1 MRLLQNSLWR
11 RYTDICLVEVSDHIK
26 SILIALPEKAGVY
39 QFFDENGSILYVGK
53 AKVLKNRV
61 TSYFNKIKHDSI
73 KTKLMVKKIRDI
85 KYSVV
90 ETESDALLLEDS
102 LIKKYKP
109 RYNIL
114 LKDDKS
120 YASIVIKN
128 EPFPRVYSTRQI
140 LDDGSTYFGPYTSGK
155 SLYSILD
162 LIKELYPLRSCTLNL
177 SKANI
182 QAKKFKVCLEYH
194 LGNCL
199 GPCIGKQR
207 EEDYQQGIQ
216 HIKRIIK
223 GEYLEAVKNL
233 KKDMLQLAAEQ
244 KFEQAQQLK
253 ERIQT
258 LENFQAKSTIVN
270 TDIDNVEVFSI
281 ASDTQSTYAN
291 YMHILRGSIVHVYT
305 AEVVRQ
311 LDETEE
317 EVLAFVVRSFRERM
331 NSKAKTA
338 LLPIELNEKIP
349 GLEVIVPQRGDKKK
363 LVDLS
368 LKNANHFLLEARKR
382 AAFLDPERNTQ
393 RILETMKKDLRLSEL
408 PVHIECF
415 DNSNIQGTNPVSA
428 CVVFKNAKPS
438 KSDYRIFNIQS
449 VVGPDDFA
457 SMREAIYRRYSR
469 LLREDQPLPQ
479 LLIID
484 GGKGQLSSAME
495 SLDLLGLRGKIAVI
509 GIAKRLEEI
518 FFPGDSIPIYLDKR
532 SESLKII
539 QHLRN
544 EAHRYGLSKHRQRR
558 SKGAIHSELENIAGV
573 GKKTI
578 EKLLQHFSSVARI
591 KTATQKEIEQVV
603 GEKIAEKIKNY
614 FGKAQEIG

>member
-1 MRLLQNSLWR
+1 
-11 RYTDICLVEVSDHIK
+11 VEVSDHIK
-26 SILIALPEKAGVY
+26 SILKALPEKAGVY
-39 QFFDENGSILYVGK
+39 QFFEENGSILYVGK

-102 LIKKYKP
+102 LIKKFKP

-128 EPFPRVYSTRQI
+128 EPFPRVLSTRQI
-140 LDDGSTYFGPYTSGK
+140 LNDGSTYFGPYTSGK

-162 LIKELYPLRSCTLNL
+162 LIKELYPLRTCTLNL

-223 GEYLEAVKNL
+223 GEYLEAVKTL
-233 KKDMLQLAAEQ
+233 KKEMIQLASEQ

-281 ASDTQSTYAN
+281 ASDAQSTYAN
-291 YMHILRGSIVHVYT
+291 YMHIMRGSIVHVYT

-311 LDETEE
+311 LDETDEE
-317 EVLAFVVRSFRERM
+317 ALAFVIRSFRERM
-331 NSKAKTA
+331 NSQAKSA
-338 LLPIELNEKIP
+338 IIPFDINEKIP
-349 GLEVIVPQRGDKKK
+349 GLELHVPQRGDKKK

-393 RILETMKKDLRLSEL
+393 RILETMKKDLRLPEL

-438 KSDYRIFNIQS
+438 KSDYRIFNIQT

-469 LLREDQPLPQ
+469 LIQEEQPLPQ

-573 GKKTI
+573 GTKTI
-578 EKLLQHFSSVARI
+578 EKLLQHFSSVSRI
-591 KTATQKEIEQVV
+591 KLATQKEIEQVV

-614 FGKAQEIG
+614 FGKAQ

>member
-1 MRLLQNSLWR
+1 M
-11 RYTDICLVEVSDHIK
+11 EVSDHIK
-26 SILIALPEKAGVY
+26 SILKALPEKAGVY
-39 QFFDENGSILYVGK
+39 QFFEENGSILYVGK

-61 TSYFNKIKHDSI
+61 TSYFNKNKYESI

-102 LIKKYKP
+102 LIKKFKP

-120 YASIVIKN
+120 YSSIVIKN
-128 EPFPRVYSTRQI
+128 EPFPRVLSTRQI
-140 LDDGSTYFGPYTSGK
+140 LNDGSTYFGPYTSGK

-162 LIKELYPLRSCTLNL
+162 LIKELYPLRTCTLNL

-199 GPCIGKQR
+199 GPCVGKQR
-207 EEDYQQGIQ
+207 EEDYQQGVQ
-216 HIKRIIK
+216 HLKRIIK

-233 KKDMLQLAAEQ
+233 KKDMLLLASEQ

-281 ASDTQSTYAN
+281 ASDAQSIYAN
-291 YMHILRGSIVHVYT
+291 YMHIVRGSIVHVYT

-311 LDETEE
+311 LDETDE
-317 EVLAFVVRSFRERM
+317 EVLAFVIRSFRERM
-331 NSKAKTA
+331 KSQAKSA
-338 LLPIELNEKIP
+338 LIPFDIHEKIP
-349 GLEVIVPQRGDKKK
+349 GLELHVPQRGDKKK
-363 LVDLS
+363 LVELS

-393 RILETMKKDLRLSEL
+393 RILETMKKDLRLPEL

-457 SMREAIYRRYSR
+457 SMREAVYRRYAR
-469 LLREDQPLPQ
+469 LIQEEQPLPQ

-578 EKLLQHFSSVARI
+578 EKLLQHFSSVVRI
-591 KTATQKEIEQVV
+591 KAATQKEIEQVV

-614 FGKAQEIG
+614 FTKAH

>member
-1 MRLLQNSLWR
+1 M
-11 RYTDICLVEVSDHIK
+11 EVSDHIK
-26 SILIALPEKAGVY
+26 SIIKALPEKAGVY

-102 LIKKYKP
+102 LIKKFKP

-128 EPFPRVYSTRQI
+128 EPFPRVLSTRQI
-140 LDDGSTYFGPYTSGK
+140 LDDGSTYFGPYTSGR

-162 LIKELYPLRSCTLNL
+162 LIKELYPLRTCSLNL

-199 GPCIGKQR
+199 GPCVGKQR
-207 EEDYQQGIQ
+207 EEDYQQGVQ

-233 KKDMLQLAAEQ
+233 KKDMLQLASEQ

-281 ASDTQSTYAN
+281 ASDAQSTYAN
-291 YMHILRGSIVHVYT
+291 YLHILRGSIVHVYT

-311 LDETEE
+311 LDETDE
-317 EVLAFVVRSFRERM
+317 EVLAFVVRSFRKRM
-331 NSKAKTA
+331 NSTAKSA
-338 LLPIELNEKIP
+338 LLPFELNEKIP
-349 GLEVIVPQRGDKKK
+349 GLEVTVPQRGDKKK
-363 LVDLS
+363 LIDLS

-393 RILETMKKDLRLSEL
+393 RILETMKKDLHLSEL

-457 SMREAIYRRYSR
+457 SMREAIYRRYAR
-469 LLREDQPLPQ
+469 LIQEEQPLPQ

-591 KTATQKEIEQVV
+591 KSATQKEIEQVV

-614 FGKAQEIG
+614 FGKAQ

>member
-1 MRLLQNSLWR
+1 M
-11 RYTDICLVEVSDHIK
+11 EVSDHIK
-26 SILIALPEKAGVY
+26 SIIKALPEKAGVY

-102 LIKKYKP
+102 LIKKFKP

-128 EPFPRVYSTRQI
+128 EPFPRVLSTRQI
-140 LDDGSTYFGPYTSGK
+140 LDDGSTYFGPYTSGR

-199 GPCIGKQR
+199 GPCVGKQR

-233 KKDMLQLAAEQ
+233 KKDMLQLASEQ

-281 ASDTQSTYAN
+281 ASDAQSTYAN

-311 LDETEE
+311 LDETDE

-338 LLPIELNEKIP
+338 LLPFELNEKIP
-349 GLEVIVPQRGDKKK
+349 GLEVTVPQRGDKKK

-393 RILETMKKDLRLSEL
+393 RILETMKKDLHLSEL

-469 LLREDQPLPQ
+469 LLQEEQPLPQ

-495 SLDLLGLRGKIAVI
+495 SLDLLGLRGRIAVI

-591 KTATQKEIEQVV
+591 KSATQKEIEQVV

-614 FGKAQEIG
+614 FGKAQ

>member
-1 MRLLQNSLWR
+1 M
-11 RYTDICLVEVSDHIK
+11 EVSDHIK
-26 SILIALPEKAGVY
+26 SILKALPEKAGVY

-61 TSYFNKIKHDSI
+61 TSYFNKNKYESI

-102 LIKKYKP
+102 LIKKFKP

-120 YASIVIKN
+120 YSSIVIKN
-128 EPFPRVYSTRQI
+128 EPFPRVFSTRQI
-140 LDDGSTYFGPYTSGK
+140 LNDGSTYFGPYTSGK

-162 LIKELYPLRSCTLNL
+162 LIKELYPLRTCTLNL

-199 GPCIGKQR
+199 GPCVGKQR
-207 EEDYQQGIQ
+207 EEDYQQGVQ

-223 GEYLEAVKNL
+223 GEYLGAVKTL
-233 KKDMLQLAAEQ
+233 KKDMLLLASDQ

-281 ASDTQSTYAN
+281 ASDAQSIYAN
-291 YMHILRGSIVHVYT
+291 YMHIMRGSIVHVYT

-311 LDETEE
+311 LDETDE
-317 EVLAFVVRSFRERM
+317 EVLAFVIRSFRERM
-331 NSKAKTA
+331 KSQAKSA
-338 LLPIELNEKIP
+338 LIPFDIHEKIP
-349 GLEVIVPQRGDKKK
+349 GLELHVPQRGDKKK
-363 LVDLS
+363 LIELS

-393 RILETMKKDLRLSEL
+393 RILETIKKDLRLPEL

-438 KSDYRIFNIQS
+438 KADYRIFNIQS

-457 SMREAIYRRYSR
+457 SMREAIYRRYAR
-469 LLREDQPLPQ
+469 LLQEEQPLPQ

-544 EAHRYGLSKHRQRR
+544 EAHRYGLSKPRQRR
-558 SKGAIHSELENIAGV
+558 SKGAIHSELEIIAGV
-573 GKKTI
+573 GAKTI

-591 KTATQKEIEQVV
+591 KAATQKEIEQVV

-614 FGKAQEIG
+614 FGKAQ

>member
-1 MRLLQNSLWR
+1 M
-11 RYTDICLVEVSDHIK
+11 EVSDHIK
-26 SILIALPEKAGVY
+26 SILKALPEKAGVY

-73 KTKLMVKKIRDI
+73 KTKLMVKKIRDV

-102 LIKKYKP
+102 LIKKFKP

-128 EPFPRVYSTRQI
+128 EPFPRVLSTRQI

-199 GPCIGKQR
+199 GPCVGKQR

-233 KKDMLQLAAEQ
+233 KKDMLQLASEQ

-281 ASDTQSTYAN
+281 ASDAQSTYAN

-311 LDETEE
+311 LDETDE

-338 LLPIELNEKIP
+338 LLPFELNEKIP
-349 GLEVIVPQRGDKKK
+349 GLEVTVPQRGDKKK

-393 RILETMKKDLRLSEL
+393 RILETMKKDLHLSEL

-469 LLREDQPLPQ
+469 LVREEQPLPQ
-479 LLIID
+479 LIIID

-591 KTATQKEIEQVV
+591 KSATQKEIEQVV

-614 FGKAQEIG
+614 FGKAQ

>member
-1 MRLLQNSLWR
+1 M
-11 RYTDICLVEVSDHIK
+11 EVSDHIK
-26 SILIALPEKAGVY
+26 SILKALPEKAGVY

-73 KTKLMVKKIRDI
+73 KTKLMVRKIRDV

-102 LIKKYKP
+102 LIKKFKP

-128 EPFPRVYSTRQI
+128 EPFPRVLSTRQI

-162 LIKELYPLRSCTLNL
+162 LIKELYPLRTCSLNL

-199 GPCIGKQR
+199 GPCVGKQR
-207 EEDYQQGIQ
+207 EEDYQQGVQ

-233 KKDMLQLAAEQ
+233 KKDMLQLASEQ

-281 ASDTQSTYAN
+281 ASDAQSTYAN
-291 YMHILRGSIVHVYT
+291 YMHVLRGSIVHVYT

-311 LDETEE
+311 LDETDE
-317 EVLAFVVRSFRERM
+317 EVLSFVVRSFRERM
-331 NSKAKTA
+331 NSKAKSA
-338 LLPIELNEKIP
+338 LLPFELNEKIP
-349 GLEVIVPQRGDKKK
+349 GLEVLVPQRGDKKK
-363 LVDLS
+363 LIDLS

-393 RILETMKKDLRLSEL
+393 RILETMKKDLHLSEL

-457 SMREAIYRRYSR
+457 SMREAIYRRYAR
-469 LLREDQPLPQ
+469 LLQEEQPLPQ

-558 SKGAIHSELENIAGV
+558 CKGAIHSELENIAGV

-614 FGKAQEIG
+614 FGKAQ

>member
-1 MRLLQNSLWR
+1 M
-11 RYTDICLVEVSDHIK
+11 EVSDHIK
-26 SILIALPEKAGVY
+26 SILKALPEKAGVY
-39 QFFDENGSILYVGK
+39 QFFEENGSILYVGK

-61 TSYFNKIKHDSI
+61 TSYFNKNKYESI

-102 LIKKYKP
+102 LIKKFKP

-120 YASIVIKN
+120 YSSIVIKN
-128 EPFPRVYSTRQI
+128 EPFPRVLSTRQI
-140 LDDGSTYFGPYTSGK
+140 LNDGSTYFGPYTSGK

-162 LIKELYPLRSCTLNL
+162 LIKELYPLRTCTLNL

-199 GPCIGKQR
+199 GPCVGKQR
-207 EEDYQQGIQ
+207 EEDYQQGVQ

-233 KKDMLQLAAEQ
+233 KKDMVLLASEQ

-281 ASDTQSTYAN
+281 ASDAQSIYAN
-291 YMHILRGSIVHVYT
+291 YMHIVRGSIVHVYT

-311 LDETEE
+311 LDETDE
-317 EVLAFVVRSFRERM
+317 EVLAFVIRSFRERM
-331 NSKAKTA
+331 KSQAKSA
-338 LLPIELNEKIP
+338 LIPFDIHEKIP
-349 GLEVIVPQRGDKKK
+349 GLELHVPQRGDKKK
-363 LVDLS
+363 LVELS

-393 RILETMKKDLRLSEL
+393 RILETMKKDLRLPEL

-457 SMREAIYRRYSR
+457 SMREAVYRRYAR
-469 LLREDQPLPQ
+469 LIQEEQPLPQ

-518 FFPGDSIPIYLDKR
+518 FFPGDTIPIYLDKR

-578 EKLLQHFSSVARI
+578 EKLLQHFSSVVRI
-591 KTATQKEIEQVV
+591 KAATQKEIEQVV

-614 FGKAQEIG
+614 FTKAH

>member
-1 MRLLQNSLWR
+1 M
-11 RYTDICLVEVSDHIK
+11 EVSDHIK
-26 SILIALPEKAGVY
+26 SILKALPEKAGVY

-102 LIKKYKP
+102 LIKKFKP

-128 EPFPRVYSTRQI
+128 EPFPRVHSTRQI
-140 LDDGSTYFGPYTSGK
+140 LNDGSTYFGPYTSGK

-162 LIKELYPLRSCTLNL
+162 LIKELYPLRTCTLNL
-177 SKANI
+177 SKVNI

-199 GPCIGKQR
+199 GPCVGKQR

-233 KKDMLQLAAEQ
+233 KKEMLQLASEQ

-253 ERIQT
+253 DRIQT

-281 ASDTQSTYAN
+281 ASDAQSTYAN
-291 YMHILRGSIVHVYT
+291 YMHVMRGSIVHVYT

-311 LDETEE
+311 LDETNE
-317 EVLAFVVRSFRERM
+317 EVLAFVIRSFRERM
-331 NSKAKTA
+331 NSQAKSA
-338 LLPIELNEKIP
+338 LIPIEINEKIP
-349 GLEVIVPQRGDKKK
+349 GVELHVPQRGDKKK

-469 LLREDQPLPQ
+469 LIQEEQPLPQ

-578 EKLLQHFSSVARI
+578 EKLLQHFSSVSRI
-591 KTATQKEIEQVV
+591 KQATQKEIEQVV

-614 FGKAQEIG
+614 FGKAQ

>member
-1 MRLLQNSLWR
+1 M
-11 RYTDICLVEVSDHIK
+11 EVSDHIK
-26 SILIALPEKAGVY
+26 SILKALPEKAGVY

-102 LIKKYKP
+102 LIKKFKP

-128 EPFPRVYSTRQI
+128 EPFPRVHSTRQI
-140 LDDGSTYFGPYTSGK
+140 LNDGSTYFGPYTSGK

-162 LIKELYPLRSCTLNL
+162 LIKELYPLRTCTLNL

-199 GPCIGKQR
+199 GPCVGKQR

-216 HIKRIIK
+216 HIKRIVK

-233 KKDMLQLAAEQ
+233 KKDMLHLASEQ

-281 ASDTQSTYAN
+281 ASDAQSTYAN
-291 YMHILRGSIVHVYT
+291 YMHVMRGSIVHVYT

-311 LDETEE
+311 LDETDE
-317 EVLAFVVRSFRERM
+317 EVLAFVIRSFRKRM
-331 NSKAKTA
+331 DSQAKSA
-338 LLPIELNEKIP
+338 LIPIEINEKIP
-349 GLEVIVPQRGDKKK
+349 GVELHVPQRGDKKK

-457 SMREAIYRRYSR
+457 SMREAIFRRYSR
-469 LLREDQPLPQ
+469 LIQEEQPLPQ

-578 EKLLQHFSSVARI
+578 EKLLQHFSSVSRI
-591 KTATQKEIEQVV
+591 KQATQKEIEQVV

-614 FGKAQEIG
+614 FGKAQ

>member
-1 MRLLQNSLWR
+1 M
-11 RYTDICLVEVSDHIK
+11 EVSDHIK
-26 SILIALPEKAGVY
+26 SILKALPEKAGVY

-73 KTKLMVKKIRDI
+73 KTKLMVKKIRDV

-102 LIKKYKP
+102 LIKKFKP

-128 EPFPRVYSTRQI
+128 EPFPRVLSTRQI
-140 LDDGSTYFGPYTSGK
+140 LDDGSTYFGPYTSGR

-199 GPCIGKQR
+199 GPCVGKQR

-233 KKDMLQLAAEQ
+233 KKDMLQLASEQ

-311 LDETEE
+311 LDETDE
-317 EVLAFVVRSFRERM
+317 EVLSFVVRSFRERM
-331 NSKAKTA
+331 NSKSKTA
-338 LLPIELNEKIP
+338 LLPFELNEKIP
-349 GLEVIVPQRGDKKK
+349 GLEVLVPQRGDKKK
-363 LVDLS
+363 LLDLS

-393 RILETMKKDLRLSEL
+393 RILETMKKDLHLSEL

-469 LLREDQPLPQ
+469 LIQEEQPLPQ

-532 SESLKII
+532 SESLNII
-539 QHLRN
+539 QNLRT

-591 KTATQKEIEQVV
+591 KAAGQKEIEQVV

-614 FGKAQEIG
+614 FTKAE

>member
-1 MRLLQNSLWR
+1 M
-11 RYTDICLVEVSDHIK
+11 EVSDHIK
-26 SILIALPEKAGVY
+26 SILKALPEKAGVY

-73 KTKLMVKKIRDI
+73 KTKLMVKKIRDV

-102 LIKKYKP
+102 LIKKFKP

-120 YASIVIKN
+120 YSSIVIKN
-128 EPFPRVYSTRQI
+128 EPFPRVFSTRQI

-162 LIKELYPLRSCTLNL
+162 LIKELYPLRTCSLNL

-199 GPCIGKQR
+199 GPCVGKQR
-207 EEDYQQGIQ
+207 EEDYQQGVQ

-223 GEYLEAVKNL
+223 GEYLEAVKTL
-233 KKDMLQLAAEQ
+233 KKEMLQLASEQ

-281 ASDTQSTYAN
+281 ASDAQSTYAN

-311 LDETEE
+311 LDETDE

-338 LLPIELNEKIP
+338 LLPFELNEKIP
-349 GLEVIVPQRGDKKK
+349 GLEVLVPQRGDKKK
-363 LVDLS
+363 LLDLS

-393 RILETMKKDLRLSEL
+393 RILETMKKDLHLSEL

-457 SMREAIYRRYSR
+457 SMREAIYRRYAR
-469 LLREDQPLPQ
+469 LIQEEQPLPQ

-558 SKGAIHSELENIAGV
+558 SKGGIHSELENIAGV
-573 GKKTI
+573 GKMTI

-591 KTATQKEIEQVV
+591 KSATQKEIEQVV

-614 FGKAQEIG
+614 FGKAQ

>member
-1 MRLLQNSLWR
+1 LWR

-26 SILIALPEKAGVY
+26 SILKALPEKAGVY

-73 KTKLMVKKIRDI
+73 KTKLMVKKIRDV

-102 LIKKYKP
+102 LIKKFKP

-128 EPFPRVYSTRQI
+128 ETFPRVLSTRQI

-162 LIKELYPLRSCTLNL
+162 LIKELYPLRTCTLNL

-199 GPCIGKQR
+199 GPCVGKQR

-233 KKDMLQLAAEQ
+233 KKDMLQLASEQ

-291 YMHILRGSIVHVYT
+291 YMHILRGSIVYVYT

-311 LDETEE
+311 LDETDE
-317 EVLAFVVRSFRERM
+317 EVLSFVVRSFRERM

-338 LLPIELNEKIP
+338 LLPFELNEKIP
-349 GLEVIVPQRGDKKK
+349 GLEVLVPQRGDKKK
-363 LVDLS
+363 LIDLS

-393 RILETMKKDLRLSEL
+393 RIMETMKKDLHLSEL

-457 SMREAIYRRYSR
+457 SMREAVYRRYSR
-469 LLREDQPLPQ
+469 LIREEQPLPQ

-578 EKLLQHFSSVARI
+578 EKLLQHFSSVSRI
-591 KTATQKEIEQVV
+591 KMASTKEIEQVV
-603 GEKIAEKIKNY
+603 GEKIAEKITNY
-614 FGKAQEIG
+614 FTKPQ

>member
-1 MRLLQNSLWR
+1 
-11 RYTDICLVEVSDHIK
+11 VEVSDHIK
-26 SILIALPEKAGVY
+26 SILKALPEKAGVY
-39 QFFDENGSILYVGK
+39 QFFEENGSILYVGK

-61 TSYFNKIKHDSI
+61 SSYFNKNKYESI

-102 LIKKYKP
+102 LIKKFKP

-120 YASIVIKN
+120 YSSIVIKN
-128 EPFPRVYSTRQI
+128 EPFPRVLSTRQI
-140 LDDGSTYFGPYTSGK
+140 LNDGSTYFGPYTSGK

-162 LIKELYPLRSCTLNL
+162 LIKELYPLRTCTLNL

-199 GPCIGKQR
+199 GPCVGKQR
-207 EEDYQQGIQ
+207 EEDYQQGVQ

-233 KKDMLQLAAEQ
+233 KKDMLLLASEQ

-281 ASDTQSTYAN
+281 ASDAQSIYAN
-291 YMHILRGSIVHVYT
+291 YMHIVRGSIVHVYT

-311 LDETEE
+311 LDETDE
-317 EVLAFVVRSFRERM
+317 EVLAFVIRSFRERM
-331 NSKAKTA
+331 KSQAKSA
-338 LLPIELNEKIP
+338 LIPFDIHEKIP
-349 GLEVIVPQRGDKKK
+349 GLELHVPQRGDKKK
-363 LVDLS
+363 LVELS

-393 RILETMKKDLRLSEL
+393 RILETMKKDVRLPEL

-457 SMREAIYRRYSR
+457 SMREAVYRRYAR
-469 LLREDQPLPQ
+469 LIQEEQPLPQ

-578 EKLLQHFSSVARI
+578 EKLLQHFSSVVRI
-591 KTATQKEIEQVV
+591 KAATQKEIEQVV

-614 FGKAQEIG
+614 FTKAH

>member
-1 MRLLQNSLWR
+1 M
-11 RYTDICLVEVSDHIK
+11 EVSDHIK
-26 SILIALPEKAGVY
+26 SILKALPEKAGVY

-73 KTKLMVKKIRDI
+73 KTKLMVKKIRDV

-102 LIKKYKP
+102 LIKKFKP

-128 EPFPRVYSTRQI
+128 EPFPRVLSTRQI

-162 LIKELYPLRSCTLNL
+162 LIKELYPLRTCTLNL

-199 GPCIGKQR
+199 GPCVGKQR
-207 EEDYQQGIQ
+207 EEEYQQGIQ

-233 KKDMLQLAAEQ
+233 KKDMLQLASEQ

-311 LDETEE
+311 LDETDE
-317 EVLAFVVRSFRERM
+317 EVLSFVVRSFRERM

-338 LLPIELNEKIP
+338 LLPFELNEKIP
-349 GLEVIVPQRGDKKK
+349 GLEIMIPQRGDKRK

-393 RILETMKKDLRLSEL
+393 RILETMKKDLHLSEL

-469 LLREDQPLPQ
+469 LIQEEQPLPQ

-591 KTATQKEIEQVV
+591 KAATQKEIEQVV

-614 FGKAQEIG
+614 FGKAQ

>member
-1 MRLLQNSLWR
+1 
-11 RYTDICLVEVSDHIK
+11 VEVSDHIK
-26 SILIALPEKAGVY
+26 SILKALPEKAGVY
-39 QFFDENGSILYVGK
+39 QFFEENGSILYVGK

-73 KTKLMVKKIRDI
+73 KTKLMLNKIRDI

-102 LIKKYKP
+102 LIKKFKP

-128 EPFPRVYSTRQI
+128 EPFPRVLSTRQI
-140 LDDGSTYFGPYTSGK
+140 LNDGSTYFGPYTSGK

-162 LIKELYPLRSCTLNL
+162 LIKELYPLRTCTLNL

-199 GPCIGKQR
+199 GPCVGKQR
-207 EEDYQQGIQ
+207 EEDYQQGVQ

-223 GEYLEAVKNL
+223 GEYLEAVKTL
-233 KKDMLQLAAEQ
+233 KKEMIQLAAEQ

-281 ASDTQSTYAN
+281 ASDAQSTYAN
-291 YMHILRGSIVHVYT
+291 YMHIMRGSIVHVYT

-311 LDETEE
+311 LDETDEE
-317 EVLAFVVRSFRERM
+317 ALAFVIRSFRERM
-331 NSKAKTA
+331 NSQAKSA
-338 LLPIELNEKIP
+338 LIPFDIHEKIP
-349 GLEVIVPQRGDKKK
+349 GLELNVPQRGDKKK

-393 RILETMKKDLRLSEL
+393 RILETMKKDLHLSEL

-457 SMREAIYRRYSR
+457 SMREAVYRRYSR
-469 LLREDQPLPQ
+469 LIQEEQPLPQ

-573 GKKTI
+573 GAKTI
-578 EKLLQHFSSVARI
+578 EKLLQHFSSVSRI
-591 KTATQKEIEQVV
+591 KLATQKEIEQVV

-614 FGKAQEIG
+614 FGKAQ

>member
-1 MRLLQNSLWR
+1 M
-11 RYTDICLVEVSDHIK
+11 EVSDHIK
-26 SILIALPEKAGVY
+26 SILKALPEKAGVY
-39 QFFDENGSILYVGK
+39 QFFEENGSILYVGK

-102 LIKKYKP
+102 LIKKFKP

-128 EPFPRVYSTRQI
+128 EPFPRVLSTRQI
-140 LDDGSTYFGPYTSGK
+140 LNDGSTYFGPYTSGK

-162 LIKELYPLRSCTLNL
+162 LIKELYPLRTCTLNL

-199 GPCIGKQR
+199 GPCVGKQR
-207 EEDYQQGIQ
+207 EEDYQRGVQ

-223 GEYLEAVKNL
+223 GEYLEAVKTL
-233 KKDMLQLAAEQ
+233 KKEMLQLASEQ

-281 ASDTQSTYAN
+281 ASDAQSTYAN
-291 YMHILRGSIVHVYT
+291 YMHIMRGSIVHVYT

-311 LDETEE
+311 LDETDEE
-317 EVLAFVVRSFRERM
+317 ALAFVIRSFRERM
-331 NSKAKTA
+331 KSQAKSA
-338 LLPIELNEKIP
+338 LIPFDIHEKIP
-349 GLEVIVPQRGDKKK
+349 GLEIHVPQRGDKKK

-393 RILETMKKDLRLSEL
+393 RILETMKKDLRLPEL

-457 SMREAIYRRYSR
+457 SMREAVYRRYAR
-469 LLREDQPLPQ
+469 LIQEEQPLPQ

-558 SKGAIHSELENIAGV
+558 SAGAIHSELENIAGV

-614 FGKAQEIG
+614 FGKAQ

>member
-1 MRLLQNSLWR
+1 M
-11 RYTDICLVEVSDHIK
+11 EVSDHIK
-26 SILIALPEKAGVY
+26 SILKALPEKAGVY

-102 LIKKYKP
+102 LIKKFKP

-128 EPFPRVYSTRQI
+128 EPFPRVHSTRQI
-140 LDDGSTYFGPYTSGK
+140 LNDGSTYFGPYTSGK

-162 LIKELYPLRSCTLNL
+162 LIKELYPLRTCTLNL

-199 GPCIGKQR
+199 GPCVGKQR

-216 HIKRIIK
+216 HIKRIVK

-233 KKDMLQLAAEQ
+233 KKDMLHLASEQ

-281 ASDTQSTYAN
+281 ASDAQSTYAN
-291 YMHILRGSIVHVYT
+291 YMHVMRGSIVHVYT

-311 LDETEE
+311 LDETDE
-317 EVLAFVVRSFRERM
+317 EVLAFVIRSFRKRM
-331 NSKAKTA
+331 DSQAKSA
-338 LLPIELNEKIP
+338 LIPIEINEKIP
-349 GLEVIVPQRGDKKK
+349 GVELHVPQRGDKKK

-469 LLREDQPLPQ
+469 LIQEEQPLPQ

-578 EKLLQHFSSVARI
+578 EKLLQHFSSVSRI
-591 KTATQKEIEQVV
+591 KQATQKEIEQVV

-614 FGKAQEIG
+614 FGKAQ

>member
-1 MRLLQNSLWR
+1 
-11 RYTDICLVEVSDHIK
+11 VEVSDHIK
-26 SILIALPEKAGVY
+26 SILKALPEKAGVY
-39 QFFDENGSILYVGK
+39 QFFEENGSILYVGK

-61 TSYFNKIKHDSI
+61 TSYFNKNKYESI

-102 LIKKYKP
+102 LIKKFKP

-120 YASIVIKN
+120 YSSIVIKN
-128 EPFPRVYSTRQI
+128 EPFPRVQSTRQI
-140 LDDGSTYFGPYTSGK
+140 LNDGSTYFGPYTSGK

-162 LIKELYPLRSCTLNL
+162 LIKELYPLRTCTLNL

-199 GPCIGKQR
+199 GPCVGKQR
-207 EEDYQQGIQ
+207 EEDYQQGVQ

-223 GEYLEAVKNL
+223 GEYLEAVKTL
-233 KKDMLQLAAEQ
+233 KKEMIQLASEQ

-281 ASDTQSTYAN
+281 ASDAQSIYAN
-291 YMHILRGSIVHVYT
+291 YMHIMRGSIVHVYT

-311 LDETEE
+311 LDETDE
-317 EVLAFVVRSFRERM
+317 EVLAFVIRSFRERM
-331 NSKAKTA
+331 KSQAKSA
-338 LLPIELNEKIP
+338 LIPFDINEKIP
-349 GLEVIVPQRGDKKK
+349 GLELHVPQRGDKKK
-363 LVDLS
+363 LIELS

-393 RILETMKKDLRLSEL
+393 RILETMKKDLRLPEY

-457 SMREAIYRRYSR
+457 SMREAVYRRYAR
-469 LLREDQPLPQ
+469 LIQEEQPLPQ

-495 SLDLLGLRGKIAVI
+495 SLDLLGLRGRIAVI

-591 KTATQKEIEQVV
+591 KSATQKEIEQVV
-603 GEKIAEKIKNY
+603 GEKTAEKIKNY
-614 FGKAQEIG
+614 FGKAQ

>member
-1 MRLLQNSLWR
+1 M
-11 RYTDICLVEVSDHIK
+11 EVSDHIK
-26 SILIALPEKAGVY
+26 SILKALPEKAGVY

-102 LIKKYKP
+102 LIKKFKP

-128 EPFPRVYSTRQI
+128 EPFPRVHSTRQI
-140 LDDGSTYFGPYTSGK
+140 LNDGSTYFGPYTSGK

-162 LIKELYPLRSCTLNL
+162 LIKELYPLRTCTLNL

-199 GPCIGKQR
+199 GPCVGKQR

-223 GEYLEAVKNL
+223 WEYLEAVKNL
-233 KKDMLQLAAEQ
+233 KKEMLQRASEQ

-281 ASDTQSTYAN
+281 ASDAQSTYAN
-291 YMHILRGSIVHVYT
+291 YMHVMRGSIVHVYT

-311 LDETEE
+311 LDETDE
-317 EVLAFVVRSFRERM
+317 EVLAFVIRSFRERM
-331 NSKAKTA
+331 NSQAKSA
-338 LLPIELNEKIP
+338 LIPIEINEKIP
-349 GLEVIVPQRGDKKK
+349 GVELHVPQRGDKKK

-469 LLREDQPLPQ
+469 LIQEEQPLPQ

-578 EKLLQHFSSVARI
+578 EKLLQHFSSVSRI
-591 KTATQKEIEQVV
+591 KQATQKEIEQVV

-614 FGKAQEIG
+614 FGKAQ

>member
-1 MRLLQNSLWR
+1 
-11 RYTDICLVEVSDHIK
+11 VEVSDHIK
-26 SILIALPEKAGVY
+26 SILKALPEKAGVY
-39 QFFDENGSILYVGK
+39 QFFEENGSILYVGK

-61 TSYFNKIKHDSI
+61 TSYFNKNKYESI

-102 LIKKYKP
+102 LIKKFKP

-120 YASIVIKN
+120 YSSIVIKN
-128 EPFPRVYSTRQI
+128 EPFPRVQSTRQI
-140 LDDGSTYFGPYTSGK
+140 LNDGSTYFGPYTSGK

-162 LIKELYPLRSCTLNL
+162 LIKELYPLRTCTLNL

-199 GPCIGKQR
+199 GPCVGKQR
-207 EEDYQQGIQ
+207 EEEYQQGVQ

-223 GEYLEAVKNL
+223 GEYLEAVKTL
-233 KKDMLQLAAEQ
+233 KKEMIQLASEQ

-281 ASDTQSTYAN
+281 ASDAQSIYAN
-291 YMHILRGSIVHVYT
+291 YMHVMRGSIVHVYT

-311 LDETEE
+311 LDETDE
-317 EVLAFVVRSFRERM
+317 EVLAFVIRSFRERM
-331 NSKAKTA
+331 KSQAKSA
-338 LLPIELNEKIP
+338 IIPFDIHEKIP
-349 GLEVIVPQRGDKKK
+349 GLELHVPQRGDKKK
-363 LVDLS
+363 LVELS

-393 RILETMKKDLRLSEL
+393 RILETMKKDLRLPEL

-457 SMREAIYRRYSR
+457 SMREAVYRRYSR
-469 LLREDQPLPQ
+469 LIQEEQPLPQ

-578 EKLLQHFSSVARI
+578 EKLLQHFSSVSRI
-591 KTATQKEIEQVV
+591 KLASTKEIEQVV
-603 GEKIAEKIKNY
+603 GEKIAEKINNY
-614 FGKAQEIG
+614 FAKAN

>member
-1 MRLLQNSLWR
+1 M
-11 RYTDICLVEVSDHIK
+11 EVSDHIK
-26 SILIALPEKAGVY
+26 SILKALPEKAGVY
-39 QFFDENGSILYVGK
+39 QFFEENGSILYVGK

-102 LIKKYKP
+102 LIKKFKP

-128 EPFPRVYSTRQI
+128 EPFPRVLSTRQI
-140 LDDGSTYFGPYTSGK
+140 LNDGSTYFGPYTSGK

-162 LIKELYPLRSCTLNL
+162 LIKELYPLRTCTLNL

-207 EEDYQQGIQ
+207 EDDYQQGIQ

-223 GEYLEAVKNL
+223 GEYLEAVKTL
-233 KKDMLQLAAEQ
+233 KKEMLQLASEQ
-244 KFEQAQQLK
+244 RFEQAQQLK

-281 ASDTQSTYAN
+281 ASDAQSTYAN
-291 YMHILRGSIVHVYT
+291 YMHIMRGSIVHVYT

-311 LDETEE
+311 LDETDEE
-317 EVLAFVVRSFRERM
+317 ALAFVIRSFRERM
-331 NSKAKTA
+331 NSQAKSA
-338 LLPIELNEKIP
+338 IIPFDINEKIP
-349 GLEVIVPQRGDKKK
+349 GLELHVPQRGDKKK

-393 RILETMKKDLRLSEL
+393 RILETMKKDLRLPEL

-438 KSDYRIFNIQS
+438 KSDYRIFNIQT

-469 LLREDQPLPQ
+469 LIQEEQPLPQ

-532 SESLKII
+532 SESMKII

-578 EKLLQHFSSVARI
+578 EKLLQHFSSVSRI
-591 KTATQKEIEQVV
+591 KLATQKEIEQVV

-614 FGKAQEIG
+614 FGKAQ

>member
-1 MRLLQNSLWR
+1 M
-11 RYTDICLVEVSDHIK
+11 EVSDHIK
-26 SILIALPEKAGVY
+26 SILKALPEKAGVY

-73 KTKLMVKKIRDI
+73 KTKLMVKKIRDV

-102 LIKKYKP
+102 LIKKFKP

-128 EPFPRVYSTRQI
+128 EPFPRVLSTRQI

-162 LIKELYPLRSCTLNL
+162 LIKELYPLRTCTLNL

-199 GPCIGKQR
+199 GPCVGKQR
-207 EEDYQQGIQ
+207 EEEYQQGIQ

-233 KKDMLQLAAEQ
+233 KKDMLQLASEQ

-311 LDETEE
+311 LDETDE

-338 LLPIELNEKIP
+338 LLPFELNEKIP
-349 GLEVIVPQRGDKKK
+349 GLEIMIPQRGDKKK

-393 RILETMKKDLRLSEL
+393 RILETMKKDLHLSEL

-469 LLREDQPLPQ
+469 LIQEEQPLPQ

-591 KTATQKEIEQVV
+591 KAATQKEIEQVA

-614 FGKAQEIG
+614 FGKAQ

>member
-1 MRLLQNSLWR
+1 M
-11 RYTDICLVEVSDHIK
+11 EVSDHIK
-26 SILIALPEKAGVY
+26 SIIKALPEKAGVY

-102 LIKKYKP
+102 LIKKFKP

-128 EPFPRVYSTRQI
+128 EPFPRVLSTRQI

-162 LIKELYPLRSCTLNL
+162 LIKELYPLRTCTLNL

-199 GPCIGKQR
+199 GPCVGKQR

-233 KKDMLQLAAEQ
+233 KKDMLQLASEQ

-281 ASDTQSTYAN
+281 ASDAQSTYAN

-311 LDETEE
+311 LDETDE

-338 LLPIELNEKIP
+338 LLPFELNEKIP
-349 GLEVIVPQRGDKKK
+349 GLEVKVPQRGDKKK

-393 RILETMKKDLRLSEL
+393 RIVETMKKDLHLSEL

-469 LLREDQPLPQ
+469 LLQEEQPLPQ

-578 EKLLQHFSSVARI
+578 EKLLQHFSSVPRI
-591 KTATQKEIEQVV
+591 KSATQKEIEQVV

-614 FGKAQEIG
+614 FGKAQ

>member
-1 MRLLQNSLWR
+1 
-11 RYTDICLVEVSDHIK
+11 
-26 SILIALPEKAGVY
+26 
-39 QFFDENGSILYVGK
+39 
-53 AKVLKNRV
+53 
-61 TSYFNKIKHDSI
+61 
-73 KTKLMVKKIRDI
+73 MVRKIRDV

-102 LIKKYKP
+102 LIKKFKP

-128 EPFPRVYSTRQI
+128 EPFPRVLSTRQI

-162 LIKELYPLRSCTLNL
+162 LIKELYPLRTCSLNL

-199 GPCIGKQR
+199 GPCVGKQR
-207 EEDYQQGIQ
+207 EEDYQQGVQ

-233 KKDMLQLAAEQ
+233 KKDMLQLASEQ

-281 ASDTQSTYAN
+281 ASDAQSTYAN
-291 YMHILRGSIVHVYT
+291 YMHVLRGSIVHVYT

-311 LDETEE
+311 LDETDE
-317 EVLAFVVRSFRERM
+317 EVLSFVVRSFRERM
-331 NSKAKTA
+331 NSKAKSA
-338 LLPIELNEKIP
+338 LLPFELNEKIP
-349 GLEVIVPQRGDKKK
+349 GLEVLVPQRGDKKK
-363 LVDLS
+363 LIDLS

-393 RILETMKKDLRLSEL
+393 RILETMKKDLHLSEL

-457 SMREAIYRRYSR
+457 SMREAIYRRYAR
-469 LLREDQPLPQ
+469 LLQEEQPLPQ

-573 GKKTI
+573 GKMTI

-614 FGKAQEIG
+614 FGKAQ

>member
-1 MRLLQNSLWR
+1 
-11 RYTDICLVEVSDHIK
+11 VEVSDHIK
-26 SILIALPEKAGVY
+26 SILKALPEKAGVY
-39 QFFDENGSILYVGK
+39 QFFDENNSILYVGK

-128 EPFPRVYSTRQI
+128 EPFPRVLSTRQI

-199 GPCIGKQR
+199 GPCVGKQR

-233 KKDMLQLAAEQ
+233 KKDMLQLASEQ

-281 ASDTQSTYAN
+281 ASDAQSTYAN

-311 LDETEE
+311 LDETDE

-338 LLPIELNEKIP
+338 LLPFELNEKIP
-349 GLEVIVPQRGDKKK
+349 GLEVTVPQRGDKKK

-393 RILETMKKDLRLSEL
+393 RILETMKKDLHLSEL

-469 LLREDQPLPQ
+469 LIREEQPLPQ

-591 KTATQKEIEQVV
+591 KSATQKEIEQVV

-614 FGKAQEIG
+614 FGKAQ

>member
-1 MRLLQNSLWR
+1 M
-11 RYTDICLVEVSDHIK
+11 EVSDHIK
-26 SILIALPEKAGVY
+26 SILKALPEKAGVY
-39 QFFDENGSILYVGK
+39 QFFEENGSILYVGK

-61 TSYFNKIKHDSI
+61 TSYFNKNKYESI

-102 LIKKYKP
+102 LIKKFKP

-120 YASIVIKN
+120 YSSIVIKN
-128 EPFPRVYSTRQI
+128 EPFPRVQSTRQI
-140 LDDGSTYFGPYTSGK
+140 LNDGSTYFGPYTSGK

-162 LIKELYPLRSCTLNL
+162 LIKELYPLRTCTLNL

-199 GPCIGKQR
+199 GPCVGKQR
-207 EEDYQQGIQ
+207 EEDYQQGVQ

-223 GEYLEAVKNL
+223 GEYLEAVKTL
-233 KKDMLQLAAEQ
+233 KKEMIQLASEQ

-281 ASDTQSTYAN
+281 ASDAQSIYAN
-291 YMHILRGSIVHVYT
+291 YMHIMRGSIVHVYT

-311 LDETEE
+311 LDETDE
-317 EVLAFVVRSFRERM
+317 EVLAFVIRSFRERM
-331 NSKAKTA
+331 KSQAKSA
-338 LLPIELNEKIP
+338 LIPFDINEKIP
-349 GLEVIVPQRGDKKK
+349 GLELHVPQRGDKKK
-363 LVDLS
+363 LIELS

-393 RILETMKKDLRLSEL
+393 RILETMKKDLRLPEY

-457 SMREAIYRRYSR
+457 SMREAVYRRYAR
-469 LLREDQPLPQ
+469 LIQEEQPLPQ

-591 KTATQKEIEQVV
+591 KAATQNEIEQVV

-614 FGKAQEIG
+614 FTKAH

>member
-1 MRLLQNSLWR
+1 M
-11 RYTDICLVEVSDHIK
+11 EVSDHIK
-26 SILIALPEKAGVY
+26 SILKALPEKAGVY

-102 LIKKYKP
+102 LIKKFKP

-128 EPFPRVYSTRQI
+128 EPFPRVHSTRQI
-140 LDDGSTYFGPYTSGK
+140 LNDGSTYFGPYTSGK

-162 LIKELYPLRSCTLNL
+162 LIKELYPLRTCTLNL

-199 GPCIGKQR
+199 GPCVGKQR

-233 KKDMLQLAAEQ
+233 KKEMLQLASEQ

-253 ERIQT
+253 DRIQT

-281 ASDTQSTYAN
+281 ASDAQSTYAN
-291 YMHILRGSIVHVYT
+291 YMHVMRGSIVHVYT

-311 LDETEE
+311 LDETDE
-317 EVLAFVVRSFRERM
+317 EVLAFVIRSFRERM
-331 NSKAKTA
+331 NSQAKSA
-338 LLPIELNEKIP
+338 LIPIEINEKIP
-349 GLEVIVPQRGDKKK
+349 GVELHVPQRGDKKK

-469 LLREDQPLPQ
+469 LIHEEQPLPQ

-558 SKGAIHSELENIAGV
+558 SKGAIHSELENIEGV

-578 EKLLQHFSSVARI
+578 EKLLQHFSSVSRI
-591 KTATQKEIEQVV
+591 KQATQKEIEQVV

-614 FGKAQEIG
+614 FGKAQ

>member
-1 MRLLQNSLWR
+1 M
-11 RYTDICLVEVSDHIK
+11 EVSDHIK
-26 SILIALPEKAGVY
+26 SIIKALPEKAGVY

-102 LIKKYKP
+102 LIKKFKP

-128 EPFPRVYSTRQI
+128 EPFPRVLSTRQI
-140 LDDGSTYFGPYTSGK
+140 LDDGSTYFGPYTSGR

-199 GPCIGKQR
+199 GPCVGKQR

-233 KKDMLQLAAEQ
+233 KKDMLQLASEQ

-281 ASDTQSTYAN
+281 ASDAQSTYAN

-311 LDETEE
+311 LDETDE
-317 EVLAFVVRSFRERM
+317 EVLSFVVRSFRERM

-338 LLPIELNEKIP
+338 LLPFELNEKIP
-349 GLEVIVPQRGDKKK
+349 GLEVTVPQRGDKKK

-393 RILETMKKDLRLSEL
+393 RILETMKKDLHLSEL

-428 CVVFKNAKPS
+428 CVVFKNAKRS
-438 KSDYRIFNIQS
+438 KSYYRIFNIQS

-469 LLREDQPLPQ
+469 LLQEEQPLPQ

-495 SLDLLGLRGKIAVI
+495 SLDLLGLRGRIAVI

-591 KTATQKEIEQVV
+591 KSATQKEIEQVV

-614 FGKAQEIG
+614 FGKAQ

>member
-1 MRLLQNSLWR
+1 
-11 RYTDICLVEVSDHIK
+11 VEVSDHIK
-26 SILIALPEKAGVY
+26 SILKALPEKAGVY

-61 TSYFNKIKHDSI
+61 TSYFNKNKYESI

-102 LIKKYKP
+102 LIKKFKP

-120 YASIVIKN
+120 YSSIVIKN
-128 EPFPRVYSTRQI
+128 EPFPRVQSTRQI
-140 LDDGSTYFGPYTSGK
+140 LNDGSTYFGPYTSGK

-199 GPCIGKQR
+199 GPCVGKQR
-207 EEDYQQGIQ
+207 EEDYQQGVL

-233 KKDMLQLAAEQ
+233 KKEMLQLASDQ

-281 ASDTQSTYAN
+281 ASDAQSIYAN
-291 YMHILRGSIVHVYT
+291 YMHVMRGSIVHVYT

-311 LDETEE
+311 LDETDE
-317 EVLAFVVRSFRERM
+317 EVLAFVIRSFRERM
-331 NSKAKTA
+331 KSQAKSA
-338 LLPIELNEKIP
+338 IIPFDIHEKIP
-349 GLEVIVPQRGDKKK
+349 GLELHVPQRGDKKK

-393 RILETMKKDLRLSEL
+393 RILETMKKDLRLPEL

-457 SMREAIYRRYSR
+457 SMREAVYRRYAR
-469 LLREDQPLPQ
+469 LIQEDQALPQ

-573 GKKTI
+573 GAKTI
-578 EKLLQHFSSVARI
+578 EKLLQHFASVSRI
-591 KTATQKEIEQVV
+591 KLATQKEIEQVV
-603 GEKIAEKIKNY
+603 GEKIAEKVKNY
-614 FGKAQEIG
+614 FTKPK

>member
-1 MRLLQNSLWR
+1 M
-11 RYTDICLVEVSDHIK
+11 EVSDHIK
-26 SILIALPEKAGVY
+26 SIIKALPEKAGVY

-102 LIKKYKP
+102 LIKKFKP

-128 EPFPRVYSTRQI
+128 EPFPRVLSTRQI
-140 LDDGSTYFGPYTSGK
+140 LDDGSTYFGPYTSGR

-199 GPCIGKQR
+199 GPCVGKQR

-233 KKDMLQLAAEQ
+233 KKDMLQLASEQ

-281 ASDTQSTYAN
+281 ASDAQSTYAN

-311 LDETEE
+311 LDETDE

-338 LLPIELNEKIP
+338 LLPFELNEKIP
-349 GLEVIVPQRGDKKK
+349 GLEVTVPQRGDKKK

-393 RILETMKKDLRLSEL
+393 RILETMKKDLHLSEL

-469 LLREDQPLPQ
+469 LIREEQPLPQ

-573 GKKTI
+573 
-578 EKLLQHFSSVARI
+578 FS
-591 KTATQKEIEQVV
+591 
-603 GEKIAEKIKNY
+603 
-614 FGKAQEIG
+614 IGSD

>member
-1 MRLLQNSLWR
+1 M
-11 RYTDICLVEVSDHIK
+11 EVSDHIK
-26 SILIALPEKAGVY
+26 SILKALPEKAGVY
-39 QFFDENGSILYVGK
+39 QFFEENGSILYVGK

-61 TSYFNKIKHDSI
+61 TSYFNKNKYESI

-102 LIKKYKP
+102 LIKKFKP

-120 YASIVIKN
+120 YSSIVIKN
-128 EPFPRVYSTRQI
+128 EPFPRVQSTRQI
-140 LDDGSTYFGPYTSGK
+140 LNDGSTYFGPYTSGK

-162 LIKELYPLRSCTLNL
+162 LIKELYPLRTCTLNL

-199 GPCIGKQR
+199 GPCVGKQR
-207 EEDYQQGIQ
+207 EEDYQQGVQ

-223 GEYLEAVKNL
+223 GEYLEAVKTL
-233 KKDMLQLAAEQ
+233 KKEMLQLASDQ

-258 LENFQAKSTIVN
+258 LENFQAKSAIVN

-281 ASDTQSTYAN
+281 ASDAQSIYAN
-291 YMHILRGSIVHVYT
+291 YMHVMRGSIVHVYT

-311 LDETEE
+311 LDETDE
-317 EVLAFVVRSFRERM
+317 EVLAFVIRSFRERM
-331 NSKAKTA
+331 KSQAKAA
-338 LLPIELNEKIP
+338 LIPFDIHEKIP
-349 GLEVIVPQRGDKKK
+349 GLELHVPQRGDKKK
-363 LVDLS
+363 LVELS

-393 RILETMKKDLRLSEL
+393 RILETMKKDLRLPEL

-457 SMREAIYRRYSR
+457 SMREAVYRRYAR
-469 LLREDQPLPQ
+469 LIQEDQPLPQ

-558 SKGAIHSELENIAGV
+558 SKGAIHSELENITGV
-573 GKKTI
+573 GAKTI
-578 EKLLQHFSSVARI
+578 EKLLQHFSSVSRI
-591 KTATQKEIEQVV
+591 KLATQKEIEQVV
-603 GEKIAEKIKNY
+603 GEKIAEKVKNY
-614 FGKAQEIG
+614 FMKAK

>member
-1 MRLLQNSLWR
+1 
-11 RYTDICLVEVSDHIK
+11 VEVSDHIK
-26 SILIALPEKAGVY
+26 SILRALPEKAGVY
-39 QFFDENGSILYVGK
+39 QFFEENGSILYVGK

-73 KTKLMVKKIRDI
+73 KTKLMVNKIRDI

-102 LIKKYKP
+102 LIKKFKP

-128 EPFPRVYSTRQI
+128 EPFPRVLSTRQI
-140 LDDGSTYFGPYTSGK
+140 LNDGSTYFGPYTSGK

-162 LIKELYPLRSCTLNL
+162 LIKELYPLRTCTLNL

-199 GPCIGKQR
+199 GPCVGKQR
-207 EEDYQQGIQ
+207 EEDYQQGVQ

-223 GEYLEAVKNL
+223 GEYLEAVKTL
-233 KKDMLQLAAEQ
+233 KKEMIQLAAEQ

-281 ASDTQSTYAN
+281 ASDAQSTYAN
-291 YMHILRGSIVHVYT
+291 YMHIMRGSIVHVYT

-311 LDETEE
+311 LDETDEE
-317 EVLAFVVRSFRERM
+317 ALAFVIRSFRERM
-331 NSKAKTA
+331 NSQAKSA
-338 LLPIELNEKIP
+338 LIPFDIQEKIP
-349 GLEVIVPQRGDKKK
+349 GLELNVPQRGDKKK

-393 RILETMKKDLRLSEL
+393 RILETMKKDLHLSEL

-457 SMREAIYRRYSR
+457 SMREAVYRRYSR
-469 LLREDQPLPQ
+469 LIQEEQPLPQ

-495 SLDLLGLRGKIAVI
+495 SLELLGLRGKIAVI

-573 GKKTI
+573 GAKTI
-578 EKLLQHFSSVARI
+578 EKLLQHFSSVSRI
-591 KTATQKEIEQVV
+591 KLATQKEIEQVV

-614 FGKAQEIG
+614 FGKAK

>member
-1 MRLLQNSLWR
+1 M
-11 RYTDICLVEVSDHIK
+11 EVSDHIK
-26 SILIALPEKAGVY
+26 SILKALPEKAGVY
-39 QFFDENGSILYVGK
+39 QFFEENGSILYVGK

-61 TSYFNKIKHDSI
+61 TSYFNKNKYESI

-102 LIKKYKP
+102 LIKKFKP

-120 YASIVIKN
+120 YSSIVIKN
-128 EPFPRVYSTRQI
+128 EPFPRVLSTRQI
-140 LDDGSTYFGPYTSGK
+140 LNDWSTYFGPYTSGK

-162 LIKELYPLRSCTLNL
+162 LIKELYPLRTCTLNL

-199 GPCIGKQR
+199 GPCVGKQR
-207 EEDYQQGIQ
+207 EEDYQQGVQ

-233 KKDMLQLAAEQ
+233 KKDMLLLASEQ

-281 ASDTQSTYAN
+281 ASDAQSIYAN
-291 YMHILRGSIVHVYT
+291 YMHIVRGSIVHVYT

-311 LDETEE
+311 LDETDE
-317 EVLAFVVRSFRERM
+317 EVLAFVIRSFRERM
-331 NSKAKTA
+331 KSQAKSA
-338 LLPIELNEKIP
+338 LIPFDIHEKIP
-349 GLEVIVPQRGDKKK
+349 GLELHVPQRGDKKK
-363 LVDLS
+363 LVELS

-393 RILETMKKDLRLSEL
+393 RILETMKKDLRLPEL

-457 SMREAIYRRYSR
+457 SMREAVYRRYAR
-469 LLREDQPLPQ
+469 LIQEEQPLPQ

-578 EKLLQHFSSVARI
+578 EKLLQHFSSVVRI
-591 KTATQKEIEQVV
+591 KAATQKEIEQVV

-614 FGKAQEIG
+614 FTKAH

>member
-1 MRLLQNSLWR
+1 M
-11 RYTDICLVEVSDHIK
+11 EVSDHIK
-26 SILIALPEKAGVY
+26 SILKALPEKAGVY
-39 QFFDENGSILYVGK
+39 QFFEENGSILYVGK

-61 TSYFNKIKHDSI
+61 TSYFNKNKYESI
-73 KTKLMVKKIRDI
+73 KTKLMVKKIREI

-102 LIKKYKP
+102 LIKKFKP

-128 EPFPRVYSTRQI
+128 EPFPRVQSTRQI
-140 LDDGSTYFGPYTSGK
+140 LNDGSTYFGPYTSGK

-162 LIKELYPLRSCTLNL
+162 LIKELYPLRTCTLNL

-199 GPCIGKQR
+199 GPCVGKQR
-207 EEDYQQGIQ
+207 EEDYQQGVQ

-233 KKDMLQLAAEQ
+233 KKDMLHLASEQ

-281 ASDTQSTYAN
+281 ASDAQSIYAN
-291 YMHILRGSIVHVYT
+291 YMHVMRGSIVHVYT

-311 LDETEE
+311 LDETDE
-317 EVLAFVVRSFRERM
+317 EVLAFVIRSFRERM
-331 NSKAKTA
+331 KSQAKSA
-338 LLPIELNEKIP
+338 IIPFDIHEKIP
-349 GLEVIVPQRGDKKK
+349 GLELHVPQRGDKKK
-363 LVDLS
+363 LVELS

-393 RILETMKKDLRLSEL
+393 RILETMKKDLRLPEY

-457 SMREAIYRRYSR
+457 SMREAVYRRYAR
-469 LLREDQPLPQ
+469 LIQEEQPLPQ

-578 EKLLQHFSSVARI
+578 EKLLQHFSSVSRI
-591 KTATQKEIEQVV
+591 KLASTKEIEQVV
-603 GEKIAEKIKNY
+603 GEKIAEKINNY
-614 FGKAQEIG
+614 FAKAN

>member
-1 MRLLQNSLWR
+1 M
-11 RYTDICLVEVSDHIK
+11 EVSDHIK
-26 SILIALPEKAGVY
+26 SILKALPEKAGVY

-73 KTKLMVKKIRDI
+73 KTKLMVKKIRDV

-102 LIKKYKP
+102 LIKKFKP

-128 EPFPRVYSTRQI
+128 EPFPRVFSTRQI
-140 LDDGSTYFGPYTSGK
+140 LDDGSTYFGPYTSGR

-199 GPCIGKQR
+199 GPCVGKQR

-233 KKDMLQLAAEQ
+233 KKDMLQLASEQ

-270 TDIDNVEVFSI
+270 TEIDNVEVFSI

-311 LDETEE
+311 LDETDE

-338 LLPIELNEKIP
+338 LLPFELNEKIP
-349 GLEVIVPQRGDKKK
+349 GLEVMVPQRGDKKK

-393 RILETMKKDLRLSEL
+393 RILETMKKDLHLSEL

-469 LLREDQPLPQ
+469 LIQEEQPLPQ

-495 SLDLLGLRGKIAVI
+495 SLDLLGLRGRIAVI

-558 SKGAIHSELENIAGV
+558 SKGAIHSELENIGGV

-591 KTATQKEIEQVV
+591 KSSTQKEIEQVV

-614 FGKAQEIG
+614 FGKAQ

>member
-1 MRLLQNSLWR
+1 M
-11 RYTDICLVEVSDHIK
+11 EVSDHIK
-26 SILIALPEKAGVY
+26 SILKALPEKAGVY

-73 KTKLMVKKIRDI
+73 KTKLMVKKIRDV

-102 LIKKYKP
+102 LIKKFKP

-120 YASIVIKN
+120 YSSIVIKN
-128 EPFPRVYSTRQI
+128 EPFPRVFSTRQI

-162 LIKELYPLRSCTLNL
+162 LIKELYPLRTCSLNL

-199 GPCIGKQR
+199 GPCVGKQR
-207 EEDYQQGIQ
+207 EEDYQQGVQ

-223 GEYLEAVKNL
+223 GEYVEAVKVL
-233 KKDMLQLAAEQ
+233 KKDMHQLASEQ

-281 ASDTQSTYAN
+281 ASDAQSTYAN
-291 YMHILRGSIVHVYT
+291 YLHILRGSIVHVYT

-311 LDETEE
+311 LDETDE
-317 EVLAFVVRSFRERM
+317 EVLSFVVRSFRKRM
-331 NSKAKTA
+331 NSTAKSA
-338 LLPIELNEKIP
+338 LLPFELNEKIP
-349 GLEVIVPQRGDKKK
+349 GLEVTVQQRGDKKK

-368 LKNANHFLLEARKR
+368 LKNASHFLLEAR
-382 AAFLDPERNTQ
+382 
-393 RILETMKKDLRLSEL
+393 
-408 PVHIECF
+408 
-415 DNSNIQGTNPVSA
+415 
-428 CVVFKNAKPS
+428 
-438 KSDYRIFNIQS
+438 
-449 VVGPDDFA
+449 
-457 SMREAIYRRYSR
+457 
-469 LLREDQPLPQ
+469 
-479 LLIID
+479 
-484 GGKGQLSSAME
+484 
-495 SLDLLGLRGKIAVI
+495 
-509 GIAKRLEEI
+509 
-518 FFPGDSIPIYLDKR
+518 
-532 SESLKII
+532 
-539 QHLRN
+539 
-544 EAHRYGLSKHRQRR
+544 
-558 SKGAIHSELENIAGV
+558 
-573 GKKTI
+573 
-578 EKLLQHFSSVARI
+578 
-591 KTATQKEIEQVV
+591 
-603 GEKIAEKIKNY
+603 
-614 FGKAQEIG
+614 

>member
-1 MRLLQNSLWR
+1 M
-11 RYTDICLVEVSDHIK
+11 EVSDHIK
-26 SILIALPEKAGVY
+26 SILKALPEKAGVY
-39 QFFDENGSILYVGK
+39 QFFEENGSILYVGK

-73 KTKLMVKKIRDI
+73 KTKLMLNKIRDI

-102 LIKKYKP
+102 LIKKFKP

-128 EPFPRVYSTRQI
+128 EPFPRVLSTRQI
-140 LDDGSTYFGPYTSGK
+140 LNDGSTYFGPYTSGK

-162 LIKELYPLRSCTLNL
+162 LIKELYPLRTCTLNL

-199 GPCIGKQR
+199 GPCVGKQR
-207 EEDYQQGIQ
+207 EEDYQQGVQ

-223 GEYLEAVKNL
+223 GEYLEAVKTL
-233 KKDMLQLAAEQ
+233 KKEMIQLAAEQ

-281 ASDTQSTYAN
+281 ASDAQSTYAN
-291 YMHILRGSIVHVYT
+291 YMHIMRGSIVHVYT

-311 LDETEE
+311 LDETDEE
-317 EVLAFVVRSFRERM
+317 ALAFVIRSFRERM
-331 NSKAKTA
+331 NSQAKSA
-338 LLPIELNEKIP
+338 LIPFDIHEKIP
-349 GLEVIVPQRGDKKK
+349 GLELNVPQRGDKKK

-393 RILETMKKDLRLSEL
+393 RILETMKKDLHLSEL

-457 SMREAIYRRYSR
+457 SMREAVYRRYSR
-469 LLREDQPLPQ
+469 LIQEEQPLPQ

-573 GKKTI
+573 GAKTI
-578 EKLLQHFSSVARI
+578 EKLLQHFSSVSRI
-591 KTATQKEIEQVV
+591 KLATQKEIEQVV

-614 FGKAQEIG
+614 FGKAQ

>member
-1 MRLLQNSLWR
+1 
-11 RYTDICLVEVSDHIK
+11 VEVSDHIK
-26 SILIALPEKAGVY
+26 SIIKALPEKAGVY

-102 LIKKYKP
+102 LIKKFKP

-128 EPFPRVYSTRQI
+128 EPFPRVLSTRQI
-140 LDDGSTYFGPYTSGK
+140 LDDGSTYFGPYTSGR

-199 GPCIGKQR
+199 GPCVGKQR

-233 KKDMLQLAAEQ
+233 KKDMLQLASEQ

-281 ASDTQSTYAN
+281 ASDAQSTYAN

-311 LDETEE
+311 LDETDE

-338 LLPIELNEKIP
+338 LLPFELNEKIP
-349 GLEVIVPQRGDKKK
+349 GLEVTVPQRGDKKK

-393 RILETMKKDLRLSEL
+393 RILETMKKDLHLSEL

-469 LLREDQPLPQ
+469 LLQEEQPLPQ

-495 SLDLLGLRGKIAVI
+495 SLDLLGLRGRIAVI

-518 FFPGDSIPIYLDKR
+518 FLPGDSIPIYLDKR

-591 KTATQKEIEQVV
+591 KSATQKEIEQVV

-614 FGKAQEIG
+614 FGKAQ

>member
-1 MRLLQNSLWR
+1 
-11 RYTDICLVEVSDHIK
+11 VEVSDHIK
-26 SILIALPEKAGVY
+26 SILKALPEKAGVY
-39 QFFDENGSILYVGK
+39 QFFEENGSILYVGK

-102 LIKKYKP
+102 LIKKFKP

-128 EPFPRVYSTRQI
+128 EPFPRVLSTRQI
-140 LDDGSTYFGPYTSGK
+140 LNDGSTYFGPYTSGK

-162 LIKELYPLRSCTLNL
+162 LIKELYPLRTCTLNL

-223 GEYLEAVKNL
+223 GEYLEAVKTL
-233 KKDMLQLAAEQ
+233 KKEMIHLASEQ

-281 ASDTQSTYAN
+281 ASDAQSTYAN
-291 YMHILRGSIVHVYT
+291 YMHIMRGSIVHVYT

-311 LDETEE
+311 LDETDEE
-317 EVLAFVVRSFRERM
+317 ALAFVIRSFRERM
-331 NSKAKTA
+331 NSQVKSAII
-338 LLPIELNEKIP
+338 PFDINEKIP
-349 GLEVIVPQRGDKKK
+349 GLELHVPQRGDKKK

-438 KSDYRIFNIQS
+438 KSDYRIFNIQT

-469 LLREDQPLPQ
+469 LIQEEQPLPQ

-578 EKLLQHFSSVARI
+578 EKLLQHFSSVSRI
-591 KTATQKEIEQVV
+591 KLATQKEIEQVV

-614 FGKAQEIG
+614 FGKAQ